1 MLSTDMQ
8 FYLNKVVDEYE
19 LIQFLSQT
27 LDLRCETLN
36 YPDSQAE
43 AFVMINDYDIGF
55 PMDITISYTKGVSL
69 GKDYLWLAKLLARSY
84 QTLVATDLPEGH
96 PDKMNPYC
104 WCVAEANG
112 YLVEMLEDLSDVED
126 RQGLLLNSDSKK
138 LLTTVGKLA

>member
-19 LIQFLSQT
+19 LIQFLSKS

-43 AFVMINDYDIGF
+43 VFVMINDYEIGF
-55 PMDITISYTKGVSL
+55 PMDITISYTKEVSL

-96 PDKMNPYC
+96 
-104 WCVAEANG
+104 
-112 YLVEMLEDLSDVED
+112 
-126 RQGLLLNSDSKK
+126 
-138 LLTTVGKLA
+138 LARN